1 MYSALVSETL
11 LMQITNSVS
20 ALFSLRWFFS
30 RINLKKKIVSSIDW
44 AIEDNRI
51 YKIYAM
57 ES

>member
-44 AIEDNRI
+44 AIEDKRI